1 VALNWL
7 RAKPGVI
14 PVVGATRGE
23 QARGCAASL
32 AWELTADEVARIDAL
47 SADLE
52 GPVDD
57 RVTRS
62 RSLSLPPGRLSLRG
76 SGSLSL
82 VSPPLSLR
90 DYETLSV

>member
-1 VALNWL
+1 MSLLRAIGAARGGRGPEQVALNWL

-47 SADLE
+47 SADLQ
-52 GPVDD
+52 GPS
-57 RVTRS
+57 TT
-62 RSLSLPPGRLSLRG
+62 G
-76 SGSLSL
+76 
-82 VSPPLSLR
+82 
-90 DYETLSV
+90 